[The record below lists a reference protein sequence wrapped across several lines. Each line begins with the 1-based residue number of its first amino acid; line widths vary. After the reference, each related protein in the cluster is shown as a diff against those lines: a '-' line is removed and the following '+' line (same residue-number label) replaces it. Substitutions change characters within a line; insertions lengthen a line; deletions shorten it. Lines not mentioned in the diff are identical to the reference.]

1 MVDPAN
7 TGQTAWCRKHYNNPG
22 YQSLTTA
29 SQSSISGAE
38 KMSEAG
44 SPTVEQMQAD
54 SNAGSGE
61 EDDEYEQAG
70 ESRESREES
79 EGSEKQEIAEQSDD
93 EGKKAAAGP
102 YRIKKKGAAIAGEG
116 SSSKKQKT
124 EASKEDTKKK
134 EDEED
139 DDDDDDEEE
148 EEEEEG
154 LKESKYVVQHGA
166 HREYRVREKFIL
178 HEAKRAMTV
187 RNGLHIGSM
196 LGSRSGKLWDGLK
209 WFHVTILG
217 GTLTTTGKF
226 ESCPYVC
233 FKPVG
238 EDVVSDDEV
247 WLRPI
252 PAKVMEHWIPLWTEE
267 IKEKYKQDQERAK
280 RLIGESAP
288 GGYKTVL
295 KWEDSMISGPK
306 LEVQQLGIGKRGMVI
321 LKEKLKSIRE
331 NPPTQPKGGAKVA
344 AAAPAAAISKGGQTK
359 LAAGLMMRGKGM
371 ASSSADNESEQSDLT
386 TVPQARTIKIGA
398 SATTKTFEA
407 DGVLYATFLA

>member
-1 MVDPAN
+1 
-7 TGQTAWCRKHYNNPG
+7 
-22 YQSLTTA
+22 
-29 SQSSISGAE
+29 
-38 KMSEAG
+38 MSEAG

-54 SNAGSGE
+54 SNAGSGA

-70 ESRESREES
+70 ESREES

-93 EGKKAAAGP
+93 EGKKAAAAP
-102 YRIKKKGAAIAGEG
+102 YRIKKKGAASAGEG

-134 EDEED
+134 DDEED
-139 DDDDDDEEE
+139 DEDDEDDEEE
-148 EEEEEG
+148 EEEEEDEG

-187 RNGLHIGSM
+187 RDGLHIGSM
-196 LGSRSGKLWDGLK
+196 LGSRSGKIWEGLK

-238 EDVVSDDEV
+238 EDVVSDDAV

-252 PAKVMEHWIPLWTEE
+252 PAKVMEHWQPLWRDE
-267 IKEKYKQDQERAK
+267 IKEKYKQDPERAK
-280 RLIGESAP
+280 RLIGKDAP
-288 GGYKTVL
+288 GGYKMVL

-306 LEVQQLGIGKRGMVI
+306 LEVQQLGIGKKGMLP

-344 AAAPAAAISKGGQTK
+344 AAAPAVAITKGGQTK
-359 LAAGLMMRGKGM
+359 LVAGLAMRGKAI

-386 TVPQARTIKIGA
+386 AVAQARTVKIGP

-407 DGVLYATFLA
+407 DGTLYATFLA